1 MVTLTLTNLTYNNK
15 KGVYPLL
22 NLVFYPLKFIDI
34 KTNFDLIKSLSLM
47 VVFKNF
53 KTNKLKTIGIA
64 LLILIIIGLNFFL
77 LNNII
82 GKSNSQ
88 EVFKKNIQLYK

>member
-1 MVTLTLTNLTYNNK
+1 
-15 KGVYPLL
+15 
-22 NLVFYPLKFIDI
+22 
-34 KTNFDLIKSLSLM
+34 M